1 MGDTCG
7 RASSEVIILST
18 CSPTAVSV
26 SRAPPEV
33 PKTTCSVSPDCL
45 GATDCSS
52 LIALADS
59 VLGNEKELEYAVPVE
74 VTRPI
79 EAMSA
84 TNQKRTTSRRWRTHH
99 PARVRIEK
107 SLL

>member
-1 MGDTCG
+1 MGDTLG
-7 RASSEVIILST
+7 SASSFLTIVLMR
-18 CSPTAVSV
+18 SPMAGSD
-26 SRAPPEV
+26 SLAPPAV

-59 VLGNEKELEYAVPVE
+59 VLGNENELEYADPVDS
-74 VTRPI
+74 TRPI
-79 EAMSA
+79 EPMSA

-99 PARVRIEK
+99 PARVRIE
-107 SLL
+107 